1 MFFKVKHYQKK
12 YTKYYLNDK
21 AKDALQ
27 ITGVI
32 ALFLGVWFLA
42 GIVYRYDLDVAQ
54 IVQNI
59 IKQGF

>member
-32 ALFLGVWFLA
+32 MLFLGVWFLA
-42 GIVYRYDLDVAQ
+42 GVNYHYDLDIPQ